1 MKYGLKLN
9 NGVTD
14 TLESSSVLI
23 YFSKCM
29 SLYTQNV
36 GRTPQRFKDWFKV
49 DEKGAGGVVNKSSLA
64 EEINE

>member
-1 MKYGLKLN
+1 MVNGTAPFSSINIYDHFVLSAFNLS

-23 YFSKCM
+23 YFSKHM

-36 GRTPQRFKDWFKV
+36 GRMPQCLIV
-49 DEKGAGGVVNKSSLA
+49 D
-64 EEINE
+64 